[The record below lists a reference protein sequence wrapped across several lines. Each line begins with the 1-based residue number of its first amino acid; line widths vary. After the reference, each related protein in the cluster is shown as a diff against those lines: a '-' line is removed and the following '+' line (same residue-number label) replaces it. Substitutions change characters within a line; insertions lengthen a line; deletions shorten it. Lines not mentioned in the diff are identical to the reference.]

1 MGSLI
6 RMLRPRFDLAYWV
19 TLIAS
24 PVGGVLAVR
33 RLLVDFLKICA
44 SAYDILMK
52 HDVTVWYHPFPV
64 SDVLPQLIT
73 FSDAGYN
80 TLPGCSSVESFM
92 IVRGVPVDRDGAV
105 RCKTHPISRLTRKM
119 RGVAMTSLAAEALA
133 LESAIDYSYWAGA
146 VIREVTFGEFEY
158 HCFNPSRITPP
169 MSPFSIPLDS
179 EECDR
184 AHLISSRTNSQIRSL
199 DGRMFIATVDY
210 HGSNSDWAAGE
221 ATHSVYES
229 HFPWILSRA
238 LIMNVAFR
246 CYR

>member
-105 RCKTHPISRLTRKM
+105 RCKTHPISRSTRKM
-119 RGVAMTSLAAEALA
+119 RRVARSSLAAEAA
-133 LESAIDYSYWAGA
+133 ASSSAIDYSYWMRA
-146 VIREVTFGEFEY
+146 VIHEVTFGGCGY
-158 HCFNPSRITPP
+158 RRFNHSRITPLR
-169 MSPFSIPLDS
+169 SPFSTPRDS
-179 EECDR
+179 EECER
-184 AHLISSRTNSQIRSL
+184 VHLISSRATSKIGSS
-199 DGRMFIATVDY
+199 DGRIFISAVDS
-210 HGSNSDWAAGE
+210 HGSNSDWMAGE
-221 ATHSVYES
+221 AMRSVYES
-229 HFPWILSRA
+229 HFHWIPRRA
-238 LIMNVAFR
+238 LITNVAFR
-246 CYR
+246 C